1 MLWVVAVLLVMHR
14 SSHLVPG
21 FVGGLGSEGM
31 IVTVTIKCK
40 GRCYPSAGAIHLQ
53 HIRIANPAK
62 MGSRVEPER
71 FGGANPAL
79 GWGILEVVNPNPNR
93 KRGSVG
99 GLGCYKIGT
108 DAPNP

>member
-31 IVTVTIKCK
+31 I
-40 GRCYPSAGAIHLQ
+40 
-53 HIRIANPAK
+53 
-62 MGSRVEPER
+62 GSRVEPER

-79 GWGILEVVNPNPNR
+79 GWGILEVVNPNPNPNR
-93 KRGSVG
+93 KHGSELRPPTHEVDRQ
-99 GLGCYKIGT
+99 T
-108 DAPNP
+108 